1 MKKEK
6 KMDQNFRIILDAALE
21 ECGLTLGE
29 EAKVKLESYYE
40 LLTEYNQVMNLTAL
54 TEPRD
59 VALKHFCDS
68 LTVLKYAQIPEDASV
83 IDVGTGAGFPGL
95 VLKIARPDLRL
106 SLLDSLQKRLNFL
119 EEVCKK
125 TELTGVQFLHSRA
138 ENGARE
144 EALRETYDFAVSRA
158 VAPLNVLC
166 EYCLP
171 YVKVGGICIA
181 MKGKDYEE
189 ELSLAQNAIRTLGG
203 ETETI
208 HSFELADA
216 GQRAIIQIRK
226 ITPTPGNYPRTGKK
240 IKNKPL

>member
-1 MKKEK
+1 
-6 KMDQNFRIILDAALE
+6 MDQSFKNILDTTLK
-21 ECGLTLGE
+21 ECGLSLEE
-29 EAKVKLESYYE
+29 EAKTKLQIYDR
-40 LLTEYNQVMNLTAL
+40 LLSEYNQVMNLTAL

-68 LTVLKYAQIPEDASV
+68 LNVLKYVQIPEDASV

-95 VLKIARPDLRL
+95 VLKIARPDLKL
-106 SLLDSLQKRLNFL
+106 SLLDSLQKRLSFL
-119 EEVCKK
+119 EEVCK
-125 TELTGVQFLHSRA
+125 ETGITDVRFLHSRA
-138 ENGARE
+138 EDGARK
-144 EALRETYDFAVSRA
+144 EALRETYDFAISRA

-171 YVKVGGICIA
+171 YVRVGGIFLA
-181 MKGKDYEE
+181 MKGKGYEE

-203 ETETI
+203 EAETI

-226 ITPTPGNYPRTGKK
+226 ITPTPESYPRTSKK